1 MKAHTRLALALLAG
15 HLAAS
20 PSPASGA
27 DPSRP
32 RTVRVVGEGHATAAP
47 DVAVAFLG
55 VESLAPDLSAATA
68 DASGRMRRVLEALS
82 ASGVA
87 RKDIQTSRYDVSVER
102 RPDPRGGPA
111 PVSGYRVS
119 NEVRVTFR
127 DLSRVGQVLD
137 AAVKAGANATR
148 GLAFRKDDPS
158 AERSRAL
165 SGAMADARAKAEV
178 LARAAGRELGEVLE
192 VAEGGGPR
200 PLAVQGFRAMA
211 AVSDAVPV
219 EAGELQFSA
228 QVEVVYALK

>member
-1 MKAHTRLALALLAG
+1 MEAHARLALALLAG

-20 PSPASGA
+20 PSPAPAA
-27 DPSRP
+27 DPSRL
-32 RTVRVVGEGHATAAP
+32 RTVRVVGEGQATAAP

-55 VESLAPDLSAATA
+55 VESLAPELSAAAA
-68 DASGRMRRVLEALS
+68 DAGARMRRVLEALT

-87 RKDIQTSRYDVSVER
+87 RKDIQTSRYDVAVER
-102 RPDPRGGPA
+102 RPEPRGGLG
-111 PVSGYRVS
+111 PVSGYHVT
-119 NEVRVTFR
+119 NEVRVTLR
-127 DLSRVGQVLD
+127 DLARVGQVLD
-137 AAVKAGANATR
+137 AAAKAGANATR

-165 SGAMADARAKAEV
+165 SAAMADARAKAEV

-192 VAEGGGPR
+192 VVEGGGAR
-200 PLAVQGFRAMA
+200 PLPVQGFRAMA
-211 AVSDAVPV
+211 LSDAVPV